1 MMTMMMIMTDPFTTN
16 LVVKGPVVKVSVVK
30 GATSSMMMTGKIM
43 MISMMMTGKI
53 MMISMMMTRQRR
65 GQGRV
70 GANWHGFAGKP
81 SGSFI
86 LSSSFPFCHHQF
98 HFPIIVPIWNYRQKA
113 NPISLWP
120 PQFIIL
126 ILILIILIRPS
137 SSLNIPCKDNLREPA
152 DNFWASHALKV
163 IFEDPSFLPSFLH
176 VFDGHSMH
184 VSNYFCNELLSAAD
198 WNKKI
203 IMCLVHTL
211 LEDVQCSFGARV
223 LSDQWGPK

>member
-1 MMTMMMIMTDPFTTN
+1 MMTGKMMMF
-16 LVVKGPVVKVSVVK
+16 
-30 GATSSMMMTGKIM
+30 SMMTTGKIM

-98 HFPIIVPIWNYRQKA
+98 HLISIVSIFPSSFPFGTAAKKA

-120 PQFIIL
+120 AQFIIL

-137 SSLNIPCKDNLREPA
+137 SSSNIPCKDNLREPA
-152 DNFWASHALKV
+152 DNFWASRALKV
-163 IFEDPSFLPSFLH
+163 IFEDPSFIYLGIIQCTLVIISAMSF
-176 VFDGHSMH
+176 
-184 VSNYFCNELLSAAD
+184 
-198 WNKKI
+198 
-203 IMCLVHTL
+203 
-211 LEDVQCSFGARV
+211 
-223 LSDQWGPK
+223 